1 MACPT
6 RKTEKTPLFFILEII
21 GVCLNFTGMQKSK
34 DCEVCGNPIPAQ
46 AFNCQFCNSAQ
57 SVENFPKTR
66 ERVIRSNLEAGL
78 PTVVQALERLERDLR
93 EARACGAKVVRVIPG
108 YGPSGRGGKIRDAVR
123 RELGRKLARGEVKDV
138 TPGENYS
145 STTNAGRDL
154 LACFKELKTTEHSDK
169 LNPGLTIVE
178 I

>member
-1 MACPT
+1 MNI
-6 RKTEKTPLFFILEII
+6 K
-21 GVCLNFTGMQKSK
+21 NK

-46 AFNCQFCNSAQ
+46 AFTCRFCDALQ

-66 ERVIRSNLEAGL
+66 ERVIGSNLEAGL
-78 PTVVQALERLERDLR
+78 PTVEQALGRLERDLR
-93 EARACGAKVVRVIPG
+93 EARACGAKVVRVIHG
-108 YGPSGRGGKIRDAVR
+108 YGSSGRGGKIRDAVR

>member
-1 MACPT
+1 MG
-6 RKTEKTPLFFILEII
+6 LI
-21 GVCLNFTGMQKSK
+21 GVLFTGMQKSK
-34 DCEVCGNPIPAQ
+34 DCETCGNPIPAQ
-46 AFNCQFCNSAQ
+46 AFTCRFCYASQ
-57 SVENFPKTR
+57 SVENFPKTQ

-78 PTVVQALERLERDLR
+78 PTVEQALERLERDLR
-93 EARACGAKVVRVIPG
+93 EARACEAKVVRVIHG
-108 YGPSGRGGKIRDAVR
+108 YGSSGRGGKIRDAVR

-154 LACFKELKTTEHSDK
+154 LSRFRELQPTERSDSN
-169 LNPGLTIVE
+169 NPRLSIVE